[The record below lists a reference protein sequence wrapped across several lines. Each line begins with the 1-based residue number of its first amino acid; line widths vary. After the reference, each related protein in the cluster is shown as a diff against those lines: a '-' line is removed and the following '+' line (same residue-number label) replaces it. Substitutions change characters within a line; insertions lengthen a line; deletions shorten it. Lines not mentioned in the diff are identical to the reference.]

1 MRLPARAAVTLAA
14 AGAALLP
21 FAAPAMACPDDHHDG
36 KGHHGHHGDGH
47 GKGHGWGHHDGDHD
61 GKGHHGDGHHGD
73 GQHGDGH
80 HGDHGDH
87 HARKHVVGGP
97 TYVYDPYFKKVDT
110 QVVTEL
116 DKRGTTVRL
125 KVADVPKKYWGK
137 TMGTHVHEN
146 KCGPKPN
153 SSGDH
158 YQNPDARKHTPLRK
172 KEIWLDF
179 KVEKGGKGY
188 AKAWVPWRVDK
199 KDAGSVVIHQH
210 RTDPKTGDA
219 GKRLI
224 CTDAVFF

>member
-14 AGAALLP
+14 AGAVLLP
-21 FAAPAMACPDDHHDG
+21 FAAPAAACPDDDHDG
-36 KGHHGHHGDGH
+36 KGHHGHHGHGH
-47 GKGHGWGHHDGDHD
+47 GKGLGWGHHEGDHD
-61 GKGHHGDGHHGD
+61 GKGHHGGH
-73 GQHGDGH
+73 HGDGH
-80 HGDHGDH
+80 HGDKGDH

-116 DKRGTTVRL
+116 DERGTTVRL
-125 KVADVPKKYWGK
+125 KVSDVPKKYWGK

-146 KCGPKPN
+146 KCGLKPK

-172 KEIWLDF
+172 KEIWLDL
-179 KVEKGGKGY
+179 KVKKGGKGH

-199 KDAGSVVIHQH
+199 KDARSVVIHAKP
-210 RTDPKTGDA
+210 TNPKTGDA
-219 GKRLI
+219 GDRLI

>member
-1 MRLPARAAVTLAA
+1 MRLPTRAAVTLAA

-21 FAAPAMACPDDHHDG
+21 FAAPAMACPEDDHGG
-36 KGHHGHHGDGH
+36 KGHHGWGH
-47 GKGHGWGHHDGDHD
+47 GKGHHDG
-61 GKGHHGDGHHGD
+61 GHHGDKGG
-73 GQHGDGH
+73 
-80 HGDHGDH
+80 H

-116 DKRGTTVRL
+116 DKHGTTVRF
-125 KVADVPKKYWGK
+125 KVAHMPKKYWGK

-146 KCGPKPN
+146 KCGVKPD
-153 SSGDH
+153 SSGRH

-188 AKAWVPWRVDK
+188 ATARVPWRVDK
-199 KDAGSVVIHQH
+199 KDARSVVIHQH